1 MDRDSKI
8 QARRLFQR
16 VLLSDEGRLVLAN
29 ILVNLGYF
37 ETDPKQINPDYIAF
51 ANRLL
56 NQVGI
61 NNLDNLSNIMD
72 RLAETATEE
81 DITEDNNVI

>member
-16 VLLSDEGRLVLAN
+16 VFGTEDGKIVLTN
-29 ILVNLGYF
+29 ILSNLGYF
-37 ETDPKQINPDYIAF
+37 DTDPSAIKPEYIAF

-56 NQVGI
+56 NQVGV
-61 NNLDNLSNIMD
+61 NHRDNWGSMVNALMLTSGESDIQED
-72 RLAETATEE
+72 R
-81 DITEDNNVI
+81 

>member
-16 VLLSDEGRLVLAN
+16 VFNTEDGRIAFTN
-29 ILVNLGYF
+29 IIANLGYF
-37 ETDPKQINPDYIAF
+37 ETDATKINPDYIAF

-56 NQVGI
+56 NQVGV
-61 NNLDNLSNIMD
+61 NHRGNWGSMVNALML
-72 RLAETATEE
+72 TAGESDIQE
-81 DITEDNNVI
+81 DK

>member
-16 VLLSDEGRLVLAN
+16 VFNTEDGRIVLTN
-29 ILVNLGYF
+29 ILANLGYF
-37 ETDPKQINPDYIAF
+37 DTDPTKINPDYIAF

-56 NQVGI
+56 NQVGV
-61 NNLDNLSNIMD
+61 NHRGNWGSMTNALMLTSGE
-72 RLAETATEE
+72 A
-81 DITEDNNVI
+81 DITEDR

>member
-1 MDRDSKI
+1 MDRDSKL

-16 VLLSDEGRLVLAN
+16 VFSTDDGKIVLTN
-29 ILVNLGYF
+29 ILSNLGYF

-56 NQVGI
+56 NQVGV
-61 NNLDNLSNIMD
+61 NHRGNWGSMTNALMLTSG
-72 RLAETATEE
+72 EE
-81 DITEDNNVI
+81 DITEDR